1 MSMGGTPGAPNASP
15 SPTITDNPTLN
26 AEIQNVL
33 MNGMAV
39 RTDHDDQLMDN
50 MAEINQ
56 KKRDCVIG
64 GSSEDLLA
72 LRYALGDLVKIL

>member
-1 MSMGGTPGAPNASP
+1 MSMGGTPGAPISVP

-56 KKRDCVIG
+56 RKRDCVLG
-64 GSSEDLLA
+64 ASSEELLA
-72 LRYALGDLVKIL
+72 LRCAL